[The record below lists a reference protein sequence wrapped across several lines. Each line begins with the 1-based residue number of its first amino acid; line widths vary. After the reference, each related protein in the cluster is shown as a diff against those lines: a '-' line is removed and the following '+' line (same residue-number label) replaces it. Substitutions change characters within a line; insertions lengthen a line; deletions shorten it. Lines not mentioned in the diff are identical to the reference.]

1 VGQFD
6 VGCDRNEGPETHIEV
21 WSSGVVGPLDA
32 MSAGLN
38 DVGTADNFWK
48 FVGGLWE
55 LKWEWQS
62 CLGLSIGIDDY
73 KIFQL
78 KFLFWHQNCRSHSF
92 GRFVGV
98 RVGVAHF

>member
-38 DVGTADNFWK
+38 DVGTADI
-48 FVGGLWE
+48 
-55 LKWEWQS
+55 
-62 CLGLSIGIDDY
+62 LS
-73 KIFQL
+73 KRHTR
-78 KFLFWHQNCRSHSF
+78 FL
-92 GRFVGV
+92 
-98 RVGVAHF
+98 